1 MDHWP
6 TGKLCEADLWV
17 NLTYHTAQLYAGLK
31 ENIDFPNFWQ
41 YRKCLLAD
49 CLTFWRG
56 IGGKCASIFPGFCH
70 EGGPDRCWK
79 NAATSV
85 LAKKLS
91 CRAVTSA
98 TSAPFSTSIS
108 PGRTRSRW
116 RRLQNSKGE
125 KHERGQIRY

>member
-17 NLTYHTAQLYAGLK
+17 YLTYHTAQLYAGLK

-49 CLTFWRG
+49 CLTFWRA
-56 IGGKCASIFPGFCH
+56 IARKCASIFPGFCH

-98 TSAPFSTSIS
+98 SAFFVAFGKTNRHID
-108 PGRTRSRW
+108 R
-116 RRLQNSKGE
+116 NNF
-125 KHERGQIRY
+125 QIWTIIEQLRKR